1 MSELKPC
8 PFCGDEV
15 EIFPTGLYHWRYA
28 IHHKTKT
35 ECVLDAQ
42 SFVLPYE
49 KDVAIEMWN
58 RRADDEA
65 DKSQSE

>member
-1 MSELKPC
+1 MSDKINIKPC

-15 EIFPTGLYHWRYA
+15 GIRRTGLYHWRYA
-28 IHHKTKT
+28 IYHKTET

-42 SFVLPYE
+42 AFLLPYE

-58 RRADDEA
+58 RRADNEQRSD
-65 DKSQSE
+65 

>member
-1 MSELKPC
+1 MSELKRC

-15 EIFPTGLYHWRYA
+15 EIFRTGLYHWRYA

-35 ECVLDAQ
+35 ECLLDVQAL
-42 SFVLPYE
+42 VVPYE

-58 RRADDEA
+58 RRADDEYLFR
-65 DKSQSE
+65 

>member
-15 EIFPTGLYHWRYA
+15 EILPTGLYHWRYA
-28 IHHKTKT
+28 IHHKTET

-42 SFVLPYE
+42 AFALPYE
-49 KDVAIEMWN
+49 EDVAIEMWN
-58 RRADDEA
+58 RRADDE
-65 DKSQSE
+65 